1 MAHNPG
7 FLAAVEKARKR
18 IQETDCRKVK
28 ARLDK
33 GETFHFIDVREDS
46 EWALGRAAGAV
57 HLGKG
62 VLERDIES
70 IVPDKNAPIVLY
82 CGGGFRSAIAAAA
95 LLDMGYKTVESM
107 DGGIRAWREL
117 GLPEDKD

>member
-7 FLAAVEKARKR
+7 FQSAVEKARKR
-18 IQETDCRKVK
+18 IRETDSQKVK
-28 ARLDK
+28 ARLDR
-33 GETFHFIDVREDS
+33 GEAFHFIDVREDS
-46 EWALGRAAGAV
+46 EWALGRAAGSV

-62 VLERDIES
+62 VIERDIES
-70 IVPDKNAPIVLY
+70 LIPDKTAPIVLY

-95 LLDMGYKTVESM
+95 LLDMGYQNVESM

-117 GLPEDKD
+117 GFPEDK